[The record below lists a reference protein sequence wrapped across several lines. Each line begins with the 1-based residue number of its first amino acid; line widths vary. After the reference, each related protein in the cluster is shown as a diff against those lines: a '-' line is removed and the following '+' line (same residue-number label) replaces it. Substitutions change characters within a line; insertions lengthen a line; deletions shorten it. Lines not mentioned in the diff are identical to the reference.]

1 MTRKGIQ
8 GRLRISLRRNRKSWI
23 REYILEERSAGK
35 PAALWFPRSR
45 VFGTGLISTGT
56 SREYL
61 VLITAAP
68 GRWNTQATQTAWSSW
83 RSTNKQVRYEIHRVW
98 ANRRSIIGGRQRT
111 VNRGINSRRQT
122 HFQNGP
128 EKMAVFFASRRTTR
142 RFRTR
147 FFFPVKLFRLRRTL
161 GWSLRRGIDGAKIRL
176 VIIRV
181 HGRLDARILFVHFPA
196 EYFAGDFVFDLIQ
209 QQGLT
214 AFHFV
219 NHKAGRHGFHL
230 GCGAGRKRKDL
241 LFLFRRKLPLS
252 P

>member
-147 FFFPVKLFRLRRTL
+147 FFFPSNYL
-161 GWSLRRGIDGAKIRL
+161 SC
-176 VIIRV
+176 
-181 HGRLDARILFVHFPA
+181 GRLFGGACEGA
-196 EYFAGDFVFDLIQ
+196 
-209 QQGLT
+209 LT
-214 AFHFV
+214 GP
-219 NHKAGRHGFHL
+219 K
-230 GCGAGRKRKDL
+230 
-241 LFLFRRKLPLS
+241 
-252 P
+252 